1 MPDDTPVTTPLELTV
16 ATPVL
21 ADTHGLL
28 VAAVP
33 EPVNVVVLPTQ
44 TTAVPVMVTATG
56 SVKVT
61 TLVET
66 LPDADFT

>member
-1 MPDDTPVTTPLELTV
+1 
-16 ATPVL
+16 
-21 ADTHGLL
+21 LL

-33 EPVNVVVLPTQ
+33 EPVNVVVLPTHIVE
-44 TTAVPVMVTATG
+44 VPVIVKAAG
-56 SVKVT
+56 LVKVT